1 MVGDTDRCPMQLL
14 INRGGGMKYIF
25 RLTIATL
32 VWTNFVFA
40 QEKYA
45 LINAHIIDGISKG
58 VKSNQMVLVNNG
70 RIEKIAEAKKSPAG
84 YMEINLD
91 GMYLLPGFIDAH
103 THIRSLDAA
112 RRALESGVTTARSAS
127 TPNYQDVS
135 IRDMVKQMQIVG
147 PDMVATGVFVTPNL
161 GETVLADTRLGQFK
175 EGVIS
180 EVALRSVVRINA
192 DRGVDFIK
200 TRGTER
206 AGLPYTDPRKQTYT
220 ETQLRFI
227 VDEAAKHGIP
237 VMAHAHGD
245 EGGYAAVKAGVRSI
259 EHGTY
264 LSERTPKLMKKMGT
278 FLVPTF
284 TTVVDLTE
292 PGGDYDNPILIIRGQ
307 HMLPALEKTVKT
319 AYKMGIRISTGAD
332 TGYGP
337 NSTTRVGME
346 VTNFVK
352 LGMTPMDAIKSATIV
367 GAQLLNI
374 ADQTGTIEIGKEAD
388 LIVVTQ
394 NPLEDIRTIQDVVFV
409 MNNGRIGL
417 NRLPFS
423 KE

>member
-1 MVGDTDRCPMQLL
+1 
-14 INRGGGMKYIF
+14 MKFIF

-45 LINAHIIDGISKG
+45 LINAHIIDGISKS
-58 VKSNQMVLVNNG
+58 VISNQMVLVNNG

-112 RRALESGVTTARSAS
+112 RRALESGVTTVRSAS

-264 LSERTPKLMKKMGT
+264 LSERTLKLMKKMGT

>member
-1 MVGDTDRCPMQLL
+1 
-14 INRGGGMKYIF
+14 MKYLIPLF
-25 RLTIATL
+25 VITL
-32 VWTNFVFA
+32 SWINILFS
-40 QEKYA
+40 QEKYI
-45 LINAHIIDGISKG
+45 LKNANIIDGINPK
-58 VKSNQMVLVNNG
+58 VKTNYNILVNEGKIEDITKNS
-70 RIEKIAEAKKSPAG
+70 RILDGYKEIEA
-84 YMEINLD
+84 D
-91 GMYLLPGFIDAH
+91 GMYILPGFIDSH

-127 TPNYQDVS
+127 TPNYQDIS
-135 IRDMVKQMQIVG
+135 IREMVKKNKIIG
-147 PDMVATGVFVTPNL
+147 PDMVAAGVFVTPNL
-161 GETVLADTRLGQFK
+161 GETILADTRLVEFK
-175 EGVIS
+175 EGLKT
-180 EVALRSVVRINA
+180 EKALRSVVKINA

-220 ETQLRFI
+220 ENELRII
-227 VDEAAKHGIP
+227 VDEAAKYNIP

-264 LSERTPKLMKKMGT
+264 LSERTLKLMKTMGT
-278 FLVPTF
+278 YLVPTYA
-284 TTVVDLTE
+284 TVVDLTE
-292 PGGDYDNPILIIRGQ
+292 PGGDYDNPTLIIRGQ
-307 HMLPALEKTVKT
+307 HMLPALERTIKS
-319 AYKMGIRISTGAD
+319 AYEMGIKISTGAD

-337 NSTTRVGME
+337 NSITRVGME
-346 VTNFVK
+346 VTHFVN
-352 LGMTPMDAIKSATIV
+352 LGMTPMDAIKSATII
-367 GAQLLNI
+367 GAELLGIDN
-374 ADQTGTIEIGKEAD
+374 QTGTIEVGKEAD
-388 LIVVTQ
+388 LIFVTQ

>member
-1 MVGDTDRCPMQLL
+1 MHIFNRLFFTISVLL
-14 INRGGGMKYIF
+14 C
-25 RLTIATL
+25 T
-32 VWTNFVFA
+32 VFA
-40 QEKYA
+40 EEKYA
-45 LINAHIIDGISKG
+45 LKNAHIIDGINKD
-58 VKSNQMVLVNNG
+58 VKSNQLVLVSNG
-70 RIEKIAEAKKSPAG
+70 KIVNITREKKSPEG
-84 YMEINLD
+84 YTEIDLG
-91 GMYLLPGFIDAH
+91 GMYLLPGFVDAH

-135 IRDMVKQMQIVG
+135 IREMVKNKNIVG
-147 PDMVATGVFVTPNL
+147 PDMVATGIFVTPNL
-161 GETVLADTRLGQFK
+161 GETILADMRLGQFK
-175 EGVIS
+175 GGVTS
-180 EVALRSVVRINA
+180 EEALRSVVKINV

-220 ETQLRFI
+220 EAQLRFI
-227 VDEAAKHGIP
+227 VDEAAKYDIP

-264 LSERTPKLMKKMGT
+264 LSERTLKLMKKMGT
-278 FLVPTF
+278 YLVPTF

-292 PGGDYDNPILIIRGQ
+292 PGGDYDNPILFIRGQ
-307 HMLPALEKTVKT
+307 HMLASLEKTVKT
-319 AYKMGIRISTGAD
+319 AYKMGIKISTGAD

-352 LGMTPMDAIKSATIV
+352 LGMTPMDAIRSATIV
-367 GAQLLNI
+367 GAELLGI
-374 ADQTGTIEIGKEAD
+374 ADQTGTIKVGKEAD
-388 LIVVTQ
+388 LILVTQ
-394 NPLEDIRTIQDVVFV
+394 NPLEDIRTIQDIVFV

>member
-1 MVGDTDRCPMQLL
+1 MHIFNRLFFTISVLL
-14 INRGGGMKYIF
+14 C
-25 RLTIATL
+25 T
-32 VWTNFVFA
+32 VFA
-40 QEKYA
+40 EEKYA
-45 LINAHIIDGISKG
+45 LKNAHIIDGINKD
-58 VKSNQMVLVNNG
+58 VKSNQLVLVSNG
-70 RIEKIAEAKKSPAG
+70 KIVNITREKKSPVG
-84 YMEINLD
+84 YTEIDLG

-135 IRDMVKQMQIVG
+135 IREMVKNKNIVG
-147 PDMVATGVFVTPNL
+147 PDMVATGIFVTPNL
-161 GETVLADTRLGQFK
+161 GETILADMRLGQFK
-175 EGVIS
+175 GGVTS
-180 EVALRSVVRINA
+180 EEALRSIVKINV

-220 ETQLRFI
+220 EAQLRFI
-227 VDEAAKHGIP
+227 VDEAAKYDIP

-264 LSERTPKLMKKMGT
+264 LSERTLKLMKKMGT
-278 FLVPTF
+278 YLVPTF

-292 PGGDYDNPILIIRGQ
+292 PGGDYDNPILFIRGQ
-307 HMLPALEKTVKT
+307 HMLASLEKTVKT
-319 AYKMGIRISTGAD
+319 AYKMGIKISTGAD

-352 LGMTPMDAIKSATIV
+352 LGMTPMDAIRSATIV
-367 GAQLLNI
+367 GAELLGI
-374 ADQTGTIEIGKEAD
+374 ADQTGTIKVGKEAD
-388 LIVVTQ
+388 LILVTQ
-394 NPLEDIRTIQDVVFV
+394 NPLEDIRTIQDIVFV